1 MECCSVDPYL
11 SNETGIYS
19 SGYVCVSLSGWIM
32 YVLRF
37 FYTCFDVYCLHKF
50 SKYIP
55 YKLSIKKQRSVVD
68 AWGLDLQ
75 NDI

>member
-1 MECCSVDPYL
+1 M
-11 SNETGIYS
+11 
-19 SGYVCVSLSGWIM
+19 
-32 YVLRF
+32 
-37 FYTCFDVYCLHKF
+37 FDVTAYF

-55 YKLSIKKQRSVVD
+55 YKLSIKKQRSIVD

>member
-1 MECCSVDPYL
+1 M
-11 SNETGIYS
+11 
-19 SGYVCVSLSGWIM
+19 
-32 YVLRF
+32 RF
-37 FYTCFDVYCLHKF
+37 FTTKMQFFERELFLLYYECFDVSCLHKF

-55 YKLSIKKQRSVVD
+55 CKLSIEKQRSIVD